1 MKKQYIAPLTE
12 VVNVRTYRLL
22 QGDATGTITPD
33 PNPSDWS
40 TNDWVDGRRTD
51 YMEEDTED
59 EGFGYRRYNLWD
71 R

>member
-51 YMEEDTED
+51 YMEEDAED
-59 EGFGYRRYNLWD
+59 EGYGYRRYNLWD

>member
-33 PNPSDWS
+33 PSPSDWS

-59 EGFGYRRYNLWD
+59 KGFGYRRYNLWD

>member
-1 MKKQYIAPLTE
+1 MKKQYISPLTE

-22 QGDATGTITPD
+22 QDGTDIIKPD
-33 PNPSDWS
+33 PNPSLSS

-59 EGFGYRRYNLWD
+59 TGFGYRRYNLWD

>member
-1 MKKQYIAPLTE
+1 MKKQYISPLTE

-22 QGDATGTITPD
+22 QDGTDIIKPD
-33 PNPSDWS
+33 PHPSLSS
-40 TNDWVDGRRTD
+40 TNNWVEGRRTD

>member
-1 MKKQYIAPLTE
+1 MKKQYISPLTE

-22 QGDATGTITPD
+22 QDGTDIIKPDA
-33 PNPSDWS
+33 NPSLS
-40 TNDWVDGRRTD
+40 SGNDWVDGRRTD

-59 EGFGYRRYNLWD
+59 EGYGYRRYNLWD

>member
-1 MKKQYIAPLTE
+1 MKKQYIAPFTE

-22 QGDATGTITPD
+22 QDGTDIIKPD

-40 TNDWVDGRRTD
+40 ANDWVEGRRTD
-51 YMEEDTED
+51 YMEEDTSD
-59 EGFGYRRYNLWD
+59 EGYGYRRYNLWD